1 MPSVPEFASS
11 YVVKCLLI
19 NVTDQKL
26 VSPQKTPVTS
36 SVSSKVTLDRIS
48 EGSES
53 PTSKSEKSTLREKL
67 LSIKGILQLGQGTK
81 NKISI
86 HQISVCTLE
95 HSYQSSLSSSILQV
109 LDYPLCTLQ
118 RMSTHCV
125 AYQ

>member
-36 SVSSKVTLDRIS
+36 SVSSKVNLDRIS

-81 NKISI
+81 AAK
-86 HQISVCTLE
+86 
-95 HSYQSSLSSSILQV
+95 
-109 LDYPLCTLQ
+109 
-118 RMSTHCV
+118 
-125 AYQ
+125 